1 MNLPS
6 NQDDLVLLLHAYADG
21 ELDAATVLAMDR
33 KLASDTALAG
43 QLRRILTLKQAV
55 AAKLP
60 RDAASEAL
68 RARIVGGVP
77 GRSGSCG
84 LLPADWRQLAAA
96 LFVGLS
102 LGIGA
107 PYLLGRAPKETL
119 LEDVVNN
126 HRRAL
131 LAAQPVDIASSDR
144 HTVRPWFE
152 SKLALSVPAV
162 DLADKGFP
170 LIGGRVDMAGGNPAA
185 SLVYRAGEHMISLT
199 VLPATAPGGV
209 ATDAL
214 RRLSFNGFDAVEWS
228 AGGRVYWAVSDTE
241 PANLAAFVAAFRAAA
256 AR

>member
-21 ELDAATVLAMDR
+21 ELDAATVLAMER
-33 KLASDTALAG
+33 KLASDNALARE
-43 QLRRILTLKQAV
+43 LSRILALKQAV

-60 RDAASEAL
+60 RDSTSEAL
-68 RARIVGGVP
+68 RARITGRVP
-77 GRSGSCG
+77 RRSGSRG
-84 LLPADWRQLAAA
+84 LLPSDWRQLAAA
-96 LFVGLS
+96 LLVGLA

-107 PYLLGRAPKETL
+107 PHLLGRAPKETL
-119 LEDVVNN
+119 LEDMVNN

-131 LAAQPVDIASSDR
+131 LAAQPVDVASSDR

-170 LIGGRVDMAGGNPAA
+170 LIGGRVDIAGGNPAA

-199 VLPATAPGGV
+199 VLPAATPGEI
-209 ATDAL
+209 ATDAP
-214 RRLSFNGFDAVEWS
+214 RWLSFNGFDAVEWR

-241 PANLAAFVAAFRAAA
+241 PANLAAFVAAFRATAA
-256 AR
+256 H